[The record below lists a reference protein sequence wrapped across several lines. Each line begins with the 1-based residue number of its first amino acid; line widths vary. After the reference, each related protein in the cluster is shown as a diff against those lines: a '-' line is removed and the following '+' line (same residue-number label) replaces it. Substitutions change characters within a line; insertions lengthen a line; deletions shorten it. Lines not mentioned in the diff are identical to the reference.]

1 MDGGGGGGT
10 YWLLSAINQCSLCN
24 LELVQQG
31 KVAPVTH
38 LYKDIIDH
46 KQNATTSS

>member
-1 MDGGGGGGT
+1 MDGGGGT

-31 KVAPVTH
+31 KGKVAPVTH
-38 LYKDIIDH
+38 LYKNIIDL
-46 KQNATTSS
+46 KQNGTTSI